1 VTYGRHGTLMRL
13 VPKICYV
20 PHTDRIT
27 VLIPVDISDSYSI
40 PAAVLKLLSSAHV
53 VVLGYYPVPSQ
64 TAPAQIKHQHETDA
78 ERKLEAVAN
87 QLSGHAERVTDVLV
101 FTHDRDET
109 IDRIA
114 NTHEADAVLTP
125 GEVGSVDNVLVPL
138 RGGSNVE
145 NILSLVKTLLE
156 PTDSRVTLFHS
167 VDEDDAEGHGED
179 LLEEAVEHLIKG
191 GINRSRVDVQLST
204 GDDTVSDI
212 LTAGGGY
219 DVLVIGE
226 TKPSLRDRILG
237 RVPSKVLTDTSEPVF
252 VVRDTEGTDE
262 EEE

>member
-1 VTYGRHGTLMRL
+1 MSSA
-13 VPKICYV
+13 
-20 PHTDRIT
+20 DEIT
-27 VLIPVDISDSYSI
+27 VLIPVDISDSYSL
-40 PAAVLKLLSSAHV
+40 PAAVLNLLSSAHV

-64 TAPAQIKHQHETDA
+64 TAPAQIKHQHESDA

-87 QLSGHAERVTDVLV
+87 QLSGHADRVTDVLV
-101 FTHDRDET
+101 FTHDRNET
-109 IDRIA
+109 VDRIA

-125 GEVGSVDNVLVPL
+125 GEVESVERILVPL

-156 PTDSRVTLFHS
+156 PTDARVTLFHS
-167 VDEDDAEGHGED
+167 ADEDDAEGHGED
-179 LLEEAVEHLIKG
+179 LLEEAVAYLVKG
-191 GINRSRVDVQLST
+191 GVDPEPGGRTALD
-204 GDDTVSDI
+204 GEDTVADI
-212 LTAGGGY
+212 LTAGDGY

-237 RVPSKVLTDTSEPVF
+237 RVPSKILTDTPKPVF

-262 EEE
+262 DEE